1 MLLKRLYFSRRNRP
15 TQGSLRQFKRFKRYY
30 FSRSIRFS
38 KHFKRFRVLKFYR
51 FIRTSDLIP
60 KLRSTKFPFLN
71 KLRTIR
77 RGRTTHHFSNSFKL
91 ARHYRSK
98 FVFRTS
104 RRIKSSF
111 FKFSRF
117 IFFKSSKQKASLA
130 VKFYHFKKKSH
141 RGLFFRFTRRSTY
154 KRFKHRRFK
163 LKFKA
168 RFISKTPFAYSALI
182 RKKRHFRY
190 RVSNFIGRLRARVA
204 NKHRLIS
211 VSSGWSP
218 ISSYFRA
225 RRISKKLQQH
235 RSSLRQSITI
245 AALYPNIWAS
255 QKFLNRSQKGLR
267 RLYFAKLTQSYNNF
281 FLQVGNF
288 VSQKIYFTFTAGR
301 VPVLRRNRRKTMQT
315 LVEASTFFSKKL
327 IRMKIKKLQLW
338 VVGPITYFTRKFV
351 KTLKKHRLRVTNV
364 THFLRYSHNG
374 LRSRALRRV

>member
-15 TQGSLRQFKRFKRYY
+15 AQSSLRQFKRFKRYY
-30 FSRSIRFS
+30 FSRSVRFS

-60 KLRSTKFPFLN
+60 KLRSTKFPLLN
-71 KLRTIR
+71 KLRTVR
-77 RGRTTHHFSNSFKL
+77 RGRTIHHFSNSFKL

-98 FVFRTS
+98 FVFRTT
-104 RRIKSSF
+104 RRLKTSF

-117 IFFKSSKQKASLA
+117 IFFKNSVQKRPPTA
-130 VKFYHFKKKSH
+130 KFYPPKKLPH
-141 RGLFFRFTRRSTY
+141 LRLFFRVIRRRGFKNV
-154 KRFKHRRFK
+154 KRRRFK
-163 LKFKA
+163 LKFKS
-168 RFISKTPFAYSALI
+168 RFISKTPFAYSALM
-182 RKKRHFRY
+182 RKKRYFRY
-190 RVSNFIGRLRARVA
+190 RVSNFIGRLRARIA
-204 NKHRLIS
+204 NKRQLIS

-218 ISSYFRA
+218 ISPYFRA
-225 RRISKKLQQH
+225 RRISKKLQRH
-235 RSSLRQSITI
+235 RSSLRQPITI
-245 AALYPNIWAS
+245 ASLYPNVWAA
-255 QKFLNRSQKGLR
+255 QKFLYRSQKGLR

-301 VPVLRRNRRKTMQT
+301 VPILRRNRRKTIQT

-327 IRMKIKKLQLW
+327 IRMKITKLQLW

-351 KTLKKHRLRVTNV
+351 KTLKKHRLRITNV